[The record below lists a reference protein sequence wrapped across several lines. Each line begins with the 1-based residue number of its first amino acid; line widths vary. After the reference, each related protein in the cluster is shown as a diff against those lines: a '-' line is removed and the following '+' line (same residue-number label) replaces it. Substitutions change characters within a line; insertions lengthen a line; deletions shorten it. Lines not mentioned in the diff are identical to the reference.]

1 MRNFLNRFFY
11 TLRNRI
17 SLLVVTL
24 TLTLA
29 LIVSMGAG
37 EISRAQ
43 ITQRRGARL
52 LQFTQ
57 QFAQQLDIELFEY
70 WREVQFIA
78 TLDAVRAPNADPA
91 EARELLAQLVE
102 THPFYSWV
110 GLTDTEG
117 TVLVSTGGML
127 EGQSVAARPWFIEA
141 SKAPFVGD
149 VHEAVLLAS
158 LLPAPV
164 NNEPLRFLDIAA
176 PFYDDAGEFA
186 GVLGVHMNWE
196 WARRVMSNTL
206 QHADGDIVLTI
217 LNRDGNLLLS
227 SSEEASASASIMN
240 SRLQSGGTGNVVEVW
255 ADGNTYLTGF
265 TYDTGYETYPGLG
278 WIIRASQPL
287 SSALAP
293 AYTLRQQILLVGLLV
308 GVVFAVV
315 GWAVARYLTA
325 PLHKLA
331 VVSGEIQEGQTP
343 AVPVGLTGHDEV
355 SQLSRTISTLLT
367 TLNLRNLDLQTLN
380 ASLEMQVRERTQA
393 AEQRA
398 QALSDEIS
406 IRQQVEGALRESQ
419 ETFRRVTESIL
430 HGIAIT
436 VDGEIMYANQT
447 LLNMFGYSSQEMI
460 GLADELLIAPD
471 ARSYYATR
479 VDSVFFETE
488 GVYVDGGT
496 FPVEVFKRPLTYYGR
511 QGRVLFIRD
520 ITQRRQEQEEM
531 HRLHQVTSE
540 QLVELQQ
547 VYSQLSYQAAHD
559 YLTGLVNR
567 KQFEK
572 ELIGAVEAAGDDS
585 VAVFYID
592 LDRFKLVNDTLG
604 HAAGDDLL
612 RQVAQRLREC
622 IAGNAILA
630 RLGGDEFALLLPDVT
645 TPDEATTIAR
655 KMLDVL
661 QAAFVI
667 EDTAVNVTSSIG
679 ISFYPA
685 DAQTTV
691 QLVQKA
697 DTALYEAKKLGRNQ
711 YYLASD
717 LTDEDVA
724 LRVRLEHDM
733 HEALERGDFVLE
745 YQPQY
750 SLRTEQIAG
759 FEALIRWQHPEL
771 GIISPGD
778 FIPIAE
784 ETGLILP
791 MSQWVLEEACR
802 AVAGWQASHAGVKV
816 SVNISTLQAGQAEF
830 AGLVMQTLKKQG
842 VPPALVTLEI
852 TESILMGEKDLDAL
866 ETLHAA
872 GIEFAIDDFGTGYSS
887 LSYLQRFPV
896 SSLKIDRSFVR
907 NIDSEKSRALVKA
920 MITMA
925 HSLEM
930 QVVAEG
936 VEERE
941 QLEML
946 RSLDCD
952 LIQGFLISQSLP
964 QADVVLFL
972 DAFSQTPAP

>member
-1 MRNFLNRFFY
+1 MRHFLNRFFY

-29 LIVSMGAG
+29 LIVSMSAG

-52 LQFTQ
+52 LQFAQ
-57 QFAQQLDIELFEY
+57 QFSQQLDSQLFEY

-78 TLDAVRAPNADPA
+78 TLDTVREPNVAPA
-91 EARELLAQLVE
+91 EVRELLEEMIE
-102 THPFYSWV
+102 THSFYSWV
-110 GLTDTEG
+110 GLTDAEG
-117 TVLVSTGGML
+117 TVRVSTSGML
-127 EGQSVAARPWFIEA
+127 EGQSVAARPWFVEG

-158 LLPAPV
+158 LLPAPA

-176 PFYDDAGEFA
+176 PVYDDAGAFV

-196 WARRVMSNTL
+196 WARTVMTSTL
-206 QHADGDIVLTI
+206 QYADGDIGLTI

-227 SSEEASASASIMN
+227 SSEQASASASIMN
-240 SRLQSGGTGNVVEVW
+240 SRQGGTGNVIEVW
-255 ADGNTYLTGF
+255 ADGNTYMTGF
-265 TYDTGYETYPGLG
+265 TYDSGYQAYPGLG

-331 VVSGEIQEGQTP
+331 VVSGEIQEGHTP
-343 AVPVGLTGHDEV
+343 AVPVVAGRDEV
-355 SQLSRTISTLLT
+355 SQLSRTMSTLLT

-447 LLNMFGYSSQEMI
+447 LLNMFGYSNQDMI
-460 GLADELLIAPD
+460 GLADVLLIAPE
-471 ARSYYATR
+471 ARPYYATR
-479 VDSVFFETE
+479 VESVFFETE

-496 FPVEVFKRPLTYYGR
+496 FPIEVFKRPLMYYGR

-531 HRLHQVTSE
+531 NRLHQVTSE

-572 ELIGAVEAAGDDS
+572 AVIGAVEAAGDDS

-622 IAGNAILA
+622 IPGDAILA

-645 TPDEATTIAR
+645 APDEATTIAR
-655 KMLDVL
+655 KMLEVL
-661 QAAFVI
+661 QEAFVI

-685 DAQTTV
+685 DAETTI

-733 HEALERGDFVLE
+733 HEALERGDFMLE

-750 SLRTEQIAG
+750 SLRTEKIIG

-771 GIISPGD
+771 GVISPGD

-791 MSQWVLEEACR
+791 ISQWVLEEACR
-802 AVAGWQASHAGVKV
+802 AVAIWQDSHAGVKV
-816 SVNISTLQAGQAEF
+816 SVNISTLQAGQVEF
-830 AGLVMQTLKKQG
+830 AEMVTETLKKHE
-842 VPPALVTLEI
+842 VDPALVTLEI

-866 ETLHAA
+866 EALHSA
-872 GIEFAIDDFGTGYSS
+872 GFQFAIDDFGTGYSS

-907 NIDSEKSRALVKA
+907 NIDSEKSRALIKA
-920 MITMA
+920 MITMG

-941 QLEML
+941 QLEKL

-952 LIQGFLISQSLP
+952 VIQGFLISQSLP
-964 QADVVLFL
+964 QADVILFL
-972 DAFSQTPAP
+972 DAFSSTAAP